1 MHIRYPG
8 PHPREVN
15 GLMSAPAEVL
25 AYLQTLVWPSVVIA
39 GIVIFRRQVG
49 NLIPRIS
56 EISAAG
62 ASVKFAE
69 EVTELA
75 NKASSLAQDVIE
87 TAPDSAQLPTPP
99 RAIEPTALFL
109 EAYRELEV
117 AARDAAPAAGVR
129 GPNPTPIRV
138 IEVLARKGLIPDE
151 TVPVADELRKIRNDV
166 AHGVRRLD
174 ALDAENLANTAR
186 SLALIC
192 IASIPRPDLSA
203 L

>member
-1 MHIRYPG
+1 
-8 PHPREVN
+8 
-15 GLMSAPAEVL
+15 MSAPAEVL
-25 AYLQTLVWPSVVIA
+25 AYLQTLVWPSVVVA
-39 GIVIFRRQVG
+39 GIVIFRRQLG

-75 NKASSLAQDVIE
+75 DKANSLARDVIE
-87 TAPDSAQLPTPP
+87 KVPDSAQLPSPP
-99 RAIEPTALFL
+99 PAIEPTALFL
-109 EAYRELEV
+109 EAYRELERS
-117 AARDAAPAAGVR
+117 ARDAAPAADVK
-129 GPNPTPIRV
+129 GPNPTPMRV
-138 IEVLARKGLIPDE
+138 IQALARKGSIPDE
-151 TVPVADELRKIRNDV
+151 TVAVADELRKIRNDV

-174 ALDAENLANTAR
+174 AIDAENLANTAR